1 MNRPESSNQKRE
13 TKTILIVDDDGTA
26 RYGMRRAL
34 EDRHRVLEAEKIS
47 AARTMVAQENPDLLL
62 LDIEMPEESGLDF
75 LRELK
80 AQASSPAVIMIT
92 AYGSEKIAVEAM
104 KSGAYDYLP
113 KPFEVDELR
122 LVVERAL
129 EHLALAEENLR
140 LKRQLVSEG
149 QFGAMIGSSK
159 VMRELFDLADR
170 VAQAEVTVLIQGES
184 GTGKELLATEIHRR
198 SNRGKGP
205 FVALNCAALPEH
217 LIESELFGYEKGAFT
232 GATSMKRGKFELA
245 HGGTLFL
252 DEVGDMSLAT
262 QARLLRVLETRRV
275 ERLGGTTSLEVDV
288 RIVSATNK
296 DLAAEITRQTFRED
310 LYYRLRVVLLRLPPL
325 REHREDLPLLV
336 EQFCRMLGEK
346 HGRPAIVVSKEAMDL
361 LMEVEWKGNVREL
374 KNVLE
379 SAIVMSGSDTLR
391 PEDFPPDFVPGG
403 AKGQAVSGDAG
414 FLAINDY
421 REARRQFEIAFIR
434 GKLREHDG
442 NITRT
447 AAAIGLH
454 RQSLQEKLRELGI
467 QTGRELWASF
477 RDRRSYD
484 PVDGFRVRRQ
494 SSTIGFILCPA
505 KWNGW
510 LDEHCFAPGVKCS
523 PNLCGVRFKV
533 KMLSCGLAE

>member
-1 MNRPESSNQKRE
+1 MTPTSSPRSKAL
-13 TKTILIVDDDGTA
+13 ILIVDDDSTA

-34 EDRHRVLEAEKIS
+34 EGRYRVLEADKAA
-47 AARTMVAQENPDLLL
+47 AAREVMARESPHLLL

-80 AQASSPAVIMIT
+80 AQERSPAVIMVT

-129 EHLALAEENLR
+129 DHLAMAEENVR

-149 QFGAMIGSSK
+149 QFGAMIGSSRI
-159 VMRELFDLADR
+159 MRELFDLADR
-170 VAQAEVTVLIQGES
+170 VAQAEVTVLIEGES
-184 GTGKELLATEIHRR
+184 GTGKDLLATELHRR
-198 SNRGKGP
+198 SNRGRGP

-232 GATSMKRGKFELA
+232 GATAMKRGKFELA
-245 HGGTLFL
+245 NGGVLFL

-262 QARLLRVLETRRV
+262 QAKLLRVLETRRV
-275 ERLGGTTSLEVDV
+275 ERLGGTASQEVDV

-296 DLAAEITRQTFRED
+296 DLAAEIAKQTFRED
-310 LYYRLRVVLLRLPPL
+310 LYYRLRVVLLRAPAL
-325 REHREDLPLLV
+325 REHREDVPLLV

-346 HGRPAIVVSKEAMDL
+346 HGRPDLGVSKDAMDL
-361 LMEVEWKGNVREL
+361 LQRAEWKGNVREL

-379 SAIVMSGSDTLR
+379 SAIVMGRGDTLL
-391 PEDFPPDFVPGG
+391 PGDLPSDFIGTAAAPGG
-403 AKGQAVSGDAG
+403 AAVDAG
-414 FLAINDY
+414 FLAIDDY
-421 REARRQFEIAFIR
+421 REARRQFEITFIK
-434 GKLREHDG
+434 GKLQANGG

-447 AAAIGLH
+447 AGAIGLH

-467 QTGRELWASF
+467 RA
-477 RDRRSYD
+477 
-484 PVDGFRVRRQ
+484 
-494 SSTIGFILCPA
+494 
-505 KWNGW
+505 
-510 LDEHCFAPGVKCS
+510 EHD
-523 PNLCGVRFKV
+523 
-533 KMLSCGLAE
+533 

>member
-1 MNRPESSNQKRE
+1 MSSTLKQASP
-13 TKTILIVDDDGTA
+13 TILIVDDDGTA

-34 EDRHRVLEAEKIS
+34 EGRYRVLEAERVS
-47 AARTMVAQENPDLLL
+47 AARQIMAQENPHLVL

-80 AQASSPAVIMIT
+80 AEASSPAVIMIT

-122 LVVERAL
+122 LMVERAL
-129 EHLALAEENLR
+129 DHLALAEENTR

-170 VAQAEVTVLIQGES
+170 IAQAEVTVLIQGES

-205 FVALNCAALPEH
+205 FIALNCAALPEH

-232 GATSMKRGKFELA
+232 GATAMKRGKFELA
-245 HGGTLFL
+245 NGGVLFL
-252 DEVGDMSLAT
+252 DEVGDMSLPT
-262 QARLLRVLETRRV
+262 QAKLLRVLETRRV
-275 ERLGGTTSLEVDV
+275 ERLGATTSQEVDV

-296 DLAAEITRQTFRED
+296 DLAAEIAKQTFRED
-310 LYYRLRVVLLRLPPL
+310 LYYRLRVVLLRVPPL
-325 REHREDLPLLV
+325 REHREDLPIMV
-336 EQFCRMLGEK
+336 QQFCRMLGER
-346 HGRPAIVVSKEAMDL
+346 HGRPTPVVSKEAMEL
-361 LMEVEWKGNVREL
+361 LQKSEWKGNVREL

-379 SAIVMSGSDTLR
+379 SAIVMSRSDILR
-391 PEDFPPDFVPGG
+391 PEDFSTDFLGTG
-403 AKGQAVSGDAG
+403 AGRDGATADVS
-414 FLAINDY
+414 FLDIDDY
-421 REARRQFEIAFIR
+421 REARRQFEISFIKA
-434 GKLREHDG
+434 KLRKHGG

-454 RQSLQEKLRELGI
+454 RQSLQEKLREMGI
-467 QTGRELWASF
+467 QSEKG
-477 RDRRSYD
+477 
-484 PVDGFRVRRQ
+484 
-494 SSTIGFILCPA
+494 
-505 KWNGW
+505 
-510 LDEHCFAPGVKCS
+510 
-523 PNLCGVRFKV
+523 
-533 KMLSCGLAE
+533 

>member
-1 MNRPESSNQKRE
+1 
-13 TKTILIVDDDGTA
+13 
-26 RYGMRRAL
+26 MR
-34 EDRHRVLEAEKIS
+34 RVLEGRYRVVDVDSVS
-47 AARTMVAQENPDLLL
+47 AARQAMVRENPHLLL

-80 AQASSPAVIMIT
+80 AQETSPVVIMVT

-129 EHLALAEENLR
+129 EHMALAEENVR

-159 VMRELFDLADR
+159 IMRELFDLADR
-170 VAQAEVTVLIQGES
+170 IAQAEVTVLIQGES
-184 GTGKELLATEIHRR
+184 GTGKDLLATEVHRR

-232 GATSMKRGKFELA
+232 GATAMKRGKFELA
-245 HGGTLFL
+245 HGGVLFL
-252 DEVGDMSLAT
+252 DEVGDMSLST
-262 QARLLRVLETRRV
+262 QAKLLRVLETRRV
-275 ERLGGTTSLEVDV
+275 ERLGGTTSQEVDV

-296 DLAAEITRQTFRED
+296 DLAAEIARQTFRED
-310 LYYRLRVVLLRLPPL
+310 LYYRLRVVLLRAPAL

-336 EQFCRMLGEK
+336 QQFCRMLGEK
-346 HGRPAIVVSKEAMDL
+346 HGRPALTVSKEAVEML
-361 LMEVEWKGNVREL
+361 QRAEWKGNVREL

-379 SAIVMSGSDTLR
+379 SAVVMSRSDTLGAA
-391 PEDFPPDFVPGG
+391 DFSTDILGTTARGEAAAGETGFVG
-403 AKGQAVSGDAG
+403 
-414 FLAINDY
+414 INDY
-421 REARRQFEIAFIR
+421 REARRQFEIAFIKS
-434 GKLREHDG
+434 KLREHGG
-442 NITRT
+442 NVTRT

-467 QTGRELWASF
+467 
-477 RDRRSYD
+477 RDE
-484 PVDGFRVRRQ
+484 Q
-494 SSTIGFILCPA
+494 
-505 KWNGW
+505 
-510 LDEHCFAPGVKCS
+510 E
-523 PNLCGVRFKV
+523 
-533 KMLSCGLAE
+533 